1 MLDFTVGAA
10 VRRPGSVRM
19 AATTI
24 RNARV
29 VTLRGAK
36 GPRRGGALRDLG
48 VIERGWVSVLDGRI
62 TGVGEDEPPELTGE
76 VIDARGRALL
86 PALVDCHTHLLH
98 AGSRDE
104 EWALKWAGT
113 PYLEIVRRGGGIL
126 STVRAVRETPD
137 DVLDQLLARRIERC
151 TRLGTGAI
159 EVKTGYGLDV
169 EHEMRM
175 LESILRVAGRCDRPI
190 VATFLGGHAHD
201 PDRPNLVEA
210 IISEGLPRLAKRLP
224 GAAVDAFCEESA
236 WTLDDCRRYLTRAKE
251 LGLALRLHADQFNAL
266 GGVELAVELGALSV
280 DHLEASGESQ
290 LRRLAES
297 RTFGVMLPCCGFALD
312 GRYAKA
318 RRFVD
323 LGGALALASNANPGS
338 APSLSLAFSIALSV
352 RFMGLSVR
360 EAITA
365 AIWNP
370 ACLLGLEHEIGSI
383 EPGKRADLILLDGTE
398 GSLAFDVAGP
408 GPAHVWI
415 AGVIDPWTRR
425 TLP

>member
-1 MLDFTVGAA
+1 MTAF
-10 VRRPGSVRM
+10 
-19 AATTI
+19 TI

-29 VTLRGAK
+29 VTLRGPR
-36 GPRRGGALRDLG
+36 GLRRGKALRDLG
-48 VIERGWVSVLDGRI
+48 VIESGWVTVENGRI
-62 TGVGEDEPPELTGE
+62 RGVGEGEPAEPIGE
-76 VIDARGRALL
+76 ITDAAGRALM
-86 PALVDCHTHLLH
+86 PAIVDCHTHLLH

-126 STVRAVRETPD
+126 ETVRVVRETPD
-137 DVLDQLLARRIERC
+137 EELDRLLERRIDRC
-151 TRLGTGAI
+151 TRLGTGAL

-175 LESILRVAGRCDRPI
+175 LESILRVASRCDRPI

-201 PDRPNLVEA
+201 PDRPNLVDA
-210 IISEGLPRLAKRLP
+210 MIREGLPRLAERLP
-224 GAAVDAFCEESA
+224 GTAVDAFCEQAA
-236 WTLDDCRRYLTRAKE
+236 WSLSDCRQYLERAKE
-251 LGLALRLHADQFNAL
+251 LGLALRLHADQFNVL

-280 DHLEASGESQ
+280 DHLEASGEKQ
-290 LRRLAES
+290 LSLLAGS
-297 RTFGVMLPCCGFALD
+297 NTVGVMLPCCGFALD
-312 GRYAKA
+312 GRFANA
-318 RRFVD
+318 RAFVD
-323 LGGALALASNANPGS
+323 MGGALALASNANPGS

-352 RFMGLSVR
+352 RFMRLSVE

-365 AIWNP
+365 ATWNP
-370 ACLLGLEHEIGSI
+370 AVLLGLEREVGSI

-415 AGVIDPWTRR
+415 DGHHEPWARR
-425 TLP
+425 SRA